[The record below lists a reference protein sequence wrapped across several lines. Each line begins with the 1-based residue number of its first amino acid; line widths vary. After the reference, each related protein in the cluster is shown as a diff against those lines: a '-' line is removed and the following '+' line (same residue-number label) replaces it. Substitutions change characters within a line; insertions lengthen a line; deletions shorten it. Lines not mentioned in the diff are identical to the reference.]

1 MSEIGVKRRRK
12 FLGLS
17 GSRSTAM
24 NTSAATQMVLDEM
37 GKDQAG
43 RSGVRTI
50 QAKVAF
56 NHSTHLPRNVVSE
69 IMHTHAPEAFDA
81 REPTAKKTF
90 RVPKNPIGI
99 HHRWAGD
106 GHDKLYKVG
115 FPIWAVVDDA
125 TGKYLGGWVVPSNRM
140 GEIVGYLFLC
150 LVEKYGGIPAQFTTD
165 CGSETTILFGLI
177 NALREILFPECPLE
191 ELAAHVYLRSV
202 HNISIERSWLRLR
215 LDFGDSAVMF
225 FNNGIAEGKYN
236 PDEHKQHELCRWLY
250 NRPIVDFDFAD

>member
-1 MSEIGVKRRRK
+1 MSSKAGPSKDQTFNRNPTGRNQHVPKSEADQNLIDEHLRTYHREKIDSNKKIVKRLKNDHGIEMSEIGVKRRRK

-17 GSRSTAM
+17 GSRSTAVKEM
-24 NTSAATQMVLDEM
+24 NTSAATQLVLDEM
-37 GKDQAG
+37 GKDQAR

-106 GHDKLYKVG
+106 GHDKLYKIG

-150 LVEKYGGIPAQFTTD
+150 LDTAVT
-165 CGSETTILFGLI
+165 SHNLI
-177 NALREILFPECPLE
+177 
-191 ELAAHVYLRSV
+191 
-202 HNISIERSWLRLR
+202 
-215 LDFGDSAVMF
+215 AVVW
-225 FNNGIAEGKYN
+225 
-236 PDEHKQHELCRWLY
+236 P
-250 NRPIVDFDFAD
+250 